1 MRKNIFVLS
10 LIAMS
15 FNCAASLA
23 ANDPHSRDTLIH
35 SATRAYL
42 EQTINQALAYS
53 PEVKVAGADS
63 SAAHYDIDQV
73 KGQRWPQVQ
82 LGTTAPLASFGSGST
97 PGQKHPGDSSLAVS
111 VTTPIFDWGRNSESV
126 DSATQQAR
134 ASMHQY
140 DYTRQQIAFSTVT
153 ELIDFS
159 RYRQNQTITLHYVER
174 MRKLVNMLSDI
185 TETDAG
191 RYSELV
197 QARAKLLAAETTM
210 QRVKE
215 QLRQSEIKLF
225 RLTGNAVTLP
235 EKFDWTMRP
244 IPPSLVMSRI
254 MDHPFLLKAQA
265 EASASEHQ
273 AAAVKASSLPQINWV
288 ISKNTSKDSYGNDE
302 QWYTGL
308 SVQWNLFSGGSD
320 RAAIQ
325 ASSARASASKSQ
337 YTQSRIDMEYQI
349 QNLTQSRD
357 AAEVQAREYKKLSNE
372 TDEVSKIYYE
382 QWLRLGKRTLLD
394 VLTAE
399 NDRYNNH
406 IAAVNAEHDVY
417 NNNIKLIA
425 TASMLFE
432 WLNIR
437 AR

>member
-1 MRKNIFVLS
+1 MRKNIFIFS

-23 ANDPHSRDTLIH
+23 AKNPHSQDTLIK
-35 SATRAYL
+35 SETRAYL
-42 EQTINQALAYS
+42 EQIINQALAYS
-53 PEVKVAGADS
+53 PEVKVAGAAS
-63 SAAHYDIDQV
+63 SAASYDIDQV

-82 LGTTAPLASFGSGST
+82 LGTTAPMASFGGGST
-97 PGQKHPGDSSLAVS
+97 PGQKHLGDSSLAVNI
-111 VTTPIFDWGRNSESV
+111 TTPIFDWGRNSESV
-126 DSATQQAR
+126 DSATQQAK
-134 ASMHQY
+134 ASMYQY

-159 RYRQNQTITLHYVER
+159 RFRQNQTITMHYVER

-197 QARAKLLAAETTM
+197 QARAKLLSAEATM

-215 QLRQSEIKLF
+215 QLKQSEIKLI
-225 RLTGNAVTLP
+225 RLTGNTVKLP
-235 EKFDWTMRP
+235 EKFDWTMPP
-244 IPPSLVMSRI
+244 IPSSLVMSRI
-254 MDHPFLLKAQA
+254 NEHPFLLKAQS
-265 EASASEHQ
+265 EANASEHQ
-273 AAAVKASSLPQINWV
+273 AAAVKAGSLPQINWV

-308 SVQWNLFSGGSD
+308 NVQWNLFSGGSD
-320 RAAIQ
+320 RAAIK
-325 ASSARASASKSQ
+325 ASTARASASKSQ
-337 YTQSRIDMEYQI
+337 YFQSRIDMEYQI

-357 AAEVQAREYKKLSNE
+357 YAEAQAREYKKLSNE
-372 TDEVSKIYYE
+372 TDKVSLIYYE

-417 NNNIKLIA
+417 SNNIKLIA

-437 AR
+437 TH